1 MNDEDFLCTKFQF
14 SSTIFAKSKANKLL
28 RKPND
33 PGLKPLGVSSKVSK
47 VDVRIFRETCELK
60 VDRL

>member
-33 PGLKPLGVSSKVSK
+33 PGLKPLGVSFNLRK
-47 VDVRIFRETCELK
+47 
-60 VDRL
+60 

>member
-28 RKPND
+28 RKLND
-33 PGLKPLGVSSKVSK
+33 LGLKPLGVSFNLRK
-47 VDVRIFRETCELK
+47 
-60 VDRL
+60 